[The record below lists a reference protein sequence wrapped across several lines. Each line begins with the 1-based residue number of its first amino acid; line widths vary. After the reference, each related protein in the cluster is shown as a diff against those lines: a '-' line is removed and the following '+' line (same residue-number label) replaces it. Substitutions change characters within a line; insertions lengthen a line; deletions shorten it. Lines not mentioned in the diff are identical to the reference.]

1 MVIPCMGT
9 AMASSVKCPQCGR
22 TYTLSEYEEDRF
34 CRECNKLLEVV
45 PSSKMRD
52 WRELFPYEA
61 YPQQVEFISDV
72 QRVVAKGGVL
82 LTEACNGFGKT
93 ISTLSCLLPT
103 KKKVIYATRT
113 HEQVRQV
120 LLELKSINEKSGEK
134 YSAVNLASRSF
145 LCINPDCRGLPHN
158 EAQELC
164 HTLRKD
170 DECPF
175 IHEIDKPPKSLP
187 IILGRKEL
195 VEEGRKR
202 KICPYFLSRRMAQ
215 ESDVIVAPYPYIF
228 NPMIRLMT
236 GLDLEKKI
244 LILDEGH
251 NIDQVGQDILSDTLT
266 ERGLSAAAEEMRLIG
281 KSARYINRLGEHLL
295 KNDRDKPRLV
305 TPGVLEEELE
315 KALRTDIHTFI
326 EGHAPLV
333 DAIRS
338 MKLQNRSPPVSY
350 LNGLL
355 GFFELLQTSQKSKY
369 VGLYTRN
376 YYGAPVIEYRCLD
389 PSLAVEPVVKDADG
403 VLIMSGTLSPID
415 TFAEIIGQEKAE
427 KKVYDPIQKSEKIK
441 MTIDTG
447 ITSTYKERTEQ
458 MITKMG
464 RTISDDL
471 EKVSQG
477 ALIFFTQRGFMNK
490 CIDTWTRKGIIK
502 NRTGIPYIGGK
513 QLFREGRD
521 AKQNRDV
528 VTRYKNMAVSIGGAV
543 LCCVFRGRNS
553 EGSNFPGDQARGIF
567 LVGVPYA
574 NFGDPLVKAQMNFF
588 DKQKRGLGNKW
599 YTMDAFR
606 AANQSLG
613 RGIRGRDD
621 WCHYWMLD
629 RRYNEHKNLI
639 SKWAMGE
646 KPIIRKTGSKAQT
659 TFKRFKDDTIIEL

>member
-1 MVIPCMGT
+1 
-9 AMASSVKCPQCGR
+9 
-22 TYTLSEYEEDRF
+22 
-34 CRECNKLLEVV
+34 
-45 PSSKMRD
+45 
-52 WRELFPYEA
+52 
-61 YPQQVEFISDV
+61 
-72 QRVVAKGGVL
+72 
-82 LTEACNGFGKT
+82 
-93 ISTLSCLLPT
+93 
-103 KKKVIYATRT
+103 
-113 HEQVRQV
+113 
-120 LLELKSINEKSGEK
+120 
-134 YSAVNLASRSF
+134 
-145 LCINPDCRGLPHN
+145 
-158 EAQELC
+158 
-164 HTLRKD
+164 
-170 DECPF
+170 
-175 IHEIDKPPKSLP
+175 
-187 IILGRKEL
+187 
-195 VEEGRKR
+195 
-202 KICPYFLSRRMAQ
+202 
-215 ESDVIVAPYPYIF
+215 
-228 NPMIRLMT
+228 
-236 GLDLEKKI
+236 LEKKI

-251 NIDQVGQDILSDTLT
+251 NIDQVGQEILSDTLT
-266 ERGLSAAAEEMRLIG
+266 ERSLSAAAEEMRLIG
-281 KSARYINRLGEHLL
+281 KSPRYINRLGEHLL

-305 TPGVLEEELE
+305 KPGILEEELE
-315 KALRTDIHTFI
+315 KALKTDIHTFI

-338 MKLQNRSPPVSY
+338 MKIQNRNPPVSY

-355 GFFELLQTSQKSKY
+355 DFFELIQTSQKSKY
-369 VGLYTRN
+369 VGLYKRN

-389 PSLAVEPVVKDADG
+389 PSLAVEPVVKAADG

-427 KKVYDPIQKSEKIK
+427 KKVYDPIQKSDKIK

-447 ITSTYKERTEQ
+447 ITSTYNERTEQ

-477 ALIFFTQRGFMNK
+477 ALVFFTQRGFMNK
-490 CIDTWTRKGIIK
+490 CIETWTRKGIIK
-502 NRTGIPYIGGK
+502 NRTGLPYLGGK
-513 QLFREGRD
+513 QLYREGRD
-521 AKQNRDV
+521 ANQNRDV
-528 VTRYKNMAVSIGGAV
+528 VPRYKRMAVSIGGAV

-574 NFGDPLVKAQMNFF
+574 NFGDPLVKAQMNFY

-629 RRYNEHKNLI
+629 RRYKDHKNLI

-646 KPIIRKTGSKAQT
+646 KLIIRRTGSKTQS